1 MNRTDTLRGSSQGIR
16 LPKPQPADRMVTFPN
31 FLTGLR
37 IVLTPVFL
45 ALIFS
50 DSGFNKILALL
61 VFTVASLTDFFDG
74 WFARRDKTV
83 TSLGRFMDPLA
94 DKLLVSSALISFV
107 LLGMVEAWL
116 VGAMLIRDAVITSL
130 RVYAIRK
137 GRPVVT
143 SRLAKWK
150 TMLQLVLAFGILV
163 FINVRVITAELT
175 SQPLVLVDSGSQMVL
190 NVLVAAVTLLAVVS
204 GVLYLVEHGRDAA
217 LAVDRRPLT

>member
-45 ALIFS
+45 VLIFS

-217 LAVDRRPLT
+217 

>member
-1 MNRTDTLRGSSQGIR
+1 MNRTDTLRGGPQGIR

-83 TSLGRFMDPLA
+83 SSLGRFMDPLA

-204 GVLYLVEHGRDAA
+204 GVLYLVEHGRDSA
-217 LAVDRRPLT
+217 

>member
-83 TSLGRFMDPLA
+83 SSLGRFMDPLA

-204 GVLYLVEHGRDAA
+204 GVLYLVEHGRDP
-217 LAVDRRPLT
+217 D

>member
-31 FLTGLR
+31 ILTGLR

-83 TSLGRFMDPLA
+83 TKLGRFMDPLA
-94 DKLLVSSALISFV
+94 DKLLVSAALISFV

-137 GRPVVT
+137 GRQVVT

-163 FINVRVITAELT
+163 FINVRVITAKLT
-175 SQPLVLVDSGSQMVL
+175 SQPLVLVDTGSQMVL

-204 GVLYLVEHGRDAA
+204 GVLYLVEHSRDHA
-217 LAVDRRPLT
+217 